1 MRPDTWLTEKIQ
13 RLDPS
18 ATEEVDNEVH
28 RLQGEGVE
36 DVLSLGVGEPCFDT
50 PENIKAAA
58 WQGLKGGKTK
68 YEPTA
73 GDYELRKAI
82 SNKLQVE
89 NDISA
94 PPEEIIVTLGAKFA
108 IFLTFQAVLEPG
120 DKVMLLDPS
129 WVTYE
134 PAAKLAGAETVHVP
148 TDRSNGFQPDPDT
161 VKRKLEPEV
170 KLMVLNTPCN
180 PTGAVFNPSTIQELA
195 GIAEENGFLLLSDEP
210 YEYLVF
216 QGNHYSPGG
225 DFDNVVTVN
234 AFSKSYAMTGWRLG
248 YLTAPPEILQG
259 VKKIY
264 QHSASCVNSFSQL
277 GGIEALEN
285 EQSRR
290 RVEEMVAGYKERRD
304 LMLDLIEDSE
314 YLHNEFTPQ
323 GAFYCFPAYE
333 SDQPSMELAKEI
345 LTETHVA
352 TVPGSAFGE
361 TGEGHLR
368 LSYATSKQTI
378 EEAFDRMED
387 FFSRR

>member
-134 PAAKLAGAETVHVP
+134 
-148 TDRSNGFQPDPDT
+148 
-161 VKRKLEPEV
+161 
-170 KLMVLNTPCN
+170 
-180 PTGAVFNPSTIQELA
+180 
-195 GIAEENGFLLLSDEP
+195 
-210 YEYLVF
+210 
-216 QGNHYSPGG
+216 
-225 DFDNVVTVN
+225 
-234 AFSKSYAMTGWRLG
+234 
-248 YLTAPPEILQG
+248 
-259 VKKIY
+259 
-264 QHSASCVNSFSQL
+264 
-277 GGIEALEN
+277 
-285 EQSRR
+285 
-290 RVEEMVAGYKERRD
+290 
-304 LMLDLIEDSE
+304 
-314 YLHNEFTPQ
+314 
-323 GAFYCFPAYE
+323 
-333 SDQPSMELAKEI
+333 
-345 LTETHVA
+345 
-352 TVPGSAFGE
+352 
-361 TGEGHLR
+361 
-368 LSYATSKQTI
+368 
-378 EEAFDRMED
+378 
-387 FFSRR
+387 